1 MVVVADTSPINYL
14 VLIAQ
19 IDLLRRLYERILIP
33 PAVLA
38 ELKHPVA
45 PKPVRDWAN
54 HTPNRV
60 EVLSPKSSL
69 TMTQL
74 DLGESEAIALATEVN
89 AEVVLIDEQ
98 AGRQEAIRRGL
109 KVAGTL
115 SVLDEADQAGLVAFD
130 TAVTELRKTSFRRIA
145 GCPVGDQR
153 KAISLTSGAVPPVRT
168 AMTMECTAR
177 HLAHLLPF
185 IFALSSSQLRA

>member
-19 IDLLRRLYERILIP
+19 IDLLKQLYARMLIP

-45 PKPVRDWAN
+45 PKPVRDWADN
-54 HTPNRV
+54 APEWV
-60 EVLSPKSSL
+60 EVLSPKSRL
-69 TMTQL
+69 ILAQL
-74 DLGESEAIALATEVN
+74 DLGESEAIALATEVH

-98 AGRQEAIRRGL
+98 AGRQEAVRRGL

-115 SVLDEADQAGLVAFD
+115 SVLDEADQAGLVVFD
-130 TAVTELRKTSFRRIA
+130 NAIAELRKTSFR
-145 GCPVGDQR
+145 VSQ
-153 KAISLTSGAVPPVRT
+153 AV
-168 AMTMECTAR
+168 
-177 HLAHLLPF
+177 
-185 IFALSSSQLRA
+185 LSEIREKRSH